1 MSRLFNEAA
10 LPVIACAF
18 DPDVRH
24 PELSPDFLSSPEQF
38 SCGQVYLSSG
48 SASTA
53 RLRRSLPPPPVS
65 ESDDDLGY
73 DYGDL
78 NETELLYDYND
89 SHPVNSTLNLRSA
102 RTRTVEG
109 TGAPDPQPTFFPLW
123 DYFAALPNL
132 TAKENHNLRIVGGQ
146 EAFPGQLPWQVW
158 RVECGSVMPT

>member
-1 MSRLFNEAA
+1 MSRLPNEAA
-10 LPVIACAF
+10 LPVIARAF

-24 PELSPDFLSSPEQF
+24 PELSPHFLSSPEQF
-38 SCGQVYLSSG
+38 SCGRVYLSSG

-53 RLRRSLPPPPVS
+53 RRRRSLPPPPVP

-89 SHPVNSTLNLRSA
+89 SRLVNSTLNLRSA

-109 TGAPDPQPTFFPLW
+109 TGAPGSQPTFFPLW

-132 TAKENHNLRIVGGQ
+132 TAKENQGLRIVGGQ
-146 EAFPGQLPWQVW
+146 EAFPGQLPWQVRGAEW
-158 RVECGSVMPT
+158 GRVMPT